1 MYGNAGTYT
10 ATGNLV
16 AIAGSIERKRAQF
29 RKSDHASKVSR
40 KFSREKTLD
49 AKRKKPK
56 ETVVK
61 DRYGKG
67 EQRKSK
73 TKGEMRTLVPKN
85 WREFTIVNGKH

>member
-1 MYGNAGTYT
+1 MNLLYRVYGNAGTFT

-40 KFSREKTLD
+40 KFSQGKAHD
-49 AKRKKPK
+49 AKRKKP
-56 ETVVK
+56 
-61 DRYGKG
+61 KG